1 MAIAIYA
8 VLRVS
13 SRLAHSRARAVYDLA
28 EAVDFVSER
37 LPDTLTAKLSYD
49 DVEAVLLWRL
59 DHLRLKGAATYGRG
73 DLAAAAAEATAAAT
87 EAGIAGVT
95 GAATAGATVL
105 GSDAGIEVI
114 TSEDDSVDY
123 VLAKA
128 DGSGRDINE
137 LDVVVVLDLERAYLE
152 MIGALGPPASG
163 VD

>member
-1 MAIAIYA
+1 MVVVAIAIYA

-37 LPDTLTAKLSYD
+37 LPEALTAKLSYD

-73 DLAAAAAEATAAAT
+73 DLAAAAAEDTAT
-87 EAGIAGVT
+87 EAGIAG
-95 GAATAGATVL
+95 AAEAGTEL
-105 GSDAGIEVI
+105 DSDAGIEVI